1 MPGTT
6 ELLLVQL
13 HAPKGL
19 KLANA
24 STLLIALEER
34 GELHIQASEGEG
46 RPRLRIA
53 PVSGSA
59 LGALHRSGSHS
70 SSTGREARKPHGFT
84 SWAFKRVRS
93 WLSRSRSAY
102 AEMGS

>member
-1 MPGTT
+1 M
-6 ELLLVQL
+6 QL

-34 GELHIQASEGEG
+34 GELHIQASEGEA

-59 LGALHRSGSHS
+59 LGALHRSGEAVTLDRPRGEEAAWLHELGLQAHS
-70 SSTGREARKPHGFT
+70 VLVEPLAIG
-84 SWAFKRVRS
+84 VRGDGLVIVLNS
-93 WLSRSRSAY
+93 DA
-102 AEMGS
+102 